1 MNRLFT
7 QDSQAAQYQQAR
19 RRAGKKLGW
28 YLHVTVYVLVNLGLM
43 ALALSQGRH
52 WALYP
57 ALGWGLGLLAHGLA
71 VWLTSPHSPWWKRMV
86 ERELEQLQSTEKR

>member
-1 MNRLFT
+1 MNRNFT

-19 RRAGKKLGW
+19 RSAGKKLGW
-28 YLHVTVYVLVNLGLM
+28 YLHAMVYVLVNLGLIT
-43 ALALSQGRH
+43 LAWSQGRH

-71 VWLTSPHSPWWKRMV
+71 VWLTSPNSPWWKRMV